1 VFRRSTDAPPDPA
14 ASSAAPEIVSKIQ
27 WLMFFRV
34 IMVTVLLGST
44 LIVNVKD
51 ADLLSDP
58 GTLTVLGLIVGT
70 YLLTIAYALLLPRLK
85 QHRAFAYI
93 QLVGDLLTSFVLI
106 LLTGGVES
114 VFTFMFA
121 LTVMNGAILLFRRGA
136 ITMALLSAVLIGLIV
151 VRDWAHMPDVAV
163 SPSASRGIVLWAMT
177 NVSAVLLVALLAGYL
192 SDQLSFAG
200 QRLQSQSED
209 LEQLRT
215 LNQHIITSL
224 QSGLLSHTLDGRVI
238 FFNQA
243 AERIT
248 GLRADDVLYQDVR
261 TIFPRLEPDSATV
274 SDAAGAAMNRWEET
288 FETPDGQVRVLGMSR
303 SPLVD
308 SGGASRGAVV
318 VFQDLTPMRSL
329 EQQIRR
335 SEKFAAI
342 GKMAAGIA
350 HEIRNPLTSISGS
363 IQMLKRGANLDK
375 TDSRLMEIV
384 LREVERLNALIT
396 DFLRFARPA
405 PPQLARTHIGALMSE
420 VIEVFRYMQ
429 SQGEGGPRYDVDLMV
444 GDSVIVQAD
453 PRQLKQVIW
462 NLLNNAVDA
471 MPAGGLIQ
479 MQAVVTGKSGAD
491 DDGVELRLSDTGV
504 GITAENLSRVFDPF
518 FSTKPRGSGLGLAL
532 VHRIVEEHG
541 GTIHVESE
549 PGKGTTMIIRL
560 PAPANAPVV
569 RQPSPSELLT

>member
-405 PPQLARTHIGALMSE
+405 PPQLERTHIGALMSE

>member
-1 VFRRSTDAPPDPA
+1 MFRRSSDPLPD
-14 ASSAAPEIVSKIQ
+14 SAAPAVPEIVSKIQ

-44 LIVNVKD
+44 LVVNVKD
-51 ADLLSDP
+51 TDLLSDP

-85 QHRAFAYI
+85 QLRPFAYV

-136 ITMALLSAVLIGLIV
+136 ITMALLSAVLVGLIV
-151 VRDWAHMPDVAV
+151 VRDWSHMPGIGA
-163 SPSASRGIVLWAMT
+163 SPSASRGLVLWAMT

-192 SDQLSFAG
+192 SDQLRFAG
-200 QRLQSQSED
+200 QRIQSQSED

-224 QSGLLSHTLDGRVI
+224 QSGLVSHTLDGRVI

-248 GLRADDVLYQDVR
+248 GLRADEVLYRDVR
-261 TIFPRLEPDSATV
+261 TIFPRLEPDAPSG
-274 SDAAGAAMNRWEET
+274 GAAPTGLNRWEET
-288 FETPDGQVRVLGMSR
+288 FETPDGQVRILGMSR
-303 SPLVD
+303 SPLLD

-318 VFQDLTPMRSL
+318 VFQDLTPMRTL

-405 PPQLARTHIGALMSE
+405 PPQLERTHLGALLNE
-420 VIEVFRYMQ
+420 VVEVFRYMQ
-429 SQGEGGPRYDVDLMV
+429 SQGENSPRYDVDLMV

-471 MPAGGLIQ
+471 MPGGGLIQ
-479 MQAVVTGKSGAD
+479 MQAVVTGTSGAD
-491 DDGVELRLSDTGV
+491 DDGVELRLADTGV

-549 PGKGTTMIIRL
+549 PGKGTTMIIRF
-560 PAPANAPVV
+560 PAPANAPVI